1 MRSSRQSLTA
11 PGTGGGGGGGGSY
24 VTVYDN
30 ATVTPQVALW
40 TIVDGQ
46 ATQVGLDA
54 RVTTGTTAITTG
66 QSITFDGDWDLTPIG
81 ATLASFTSNN
91 CTFGDFAPGALANLS
106 SLYFGNCAFTSVDL
120 SGLQN
125 QCGLSLVGCTIPSIT
140 LSGAAIYNVVIL
152 TGVYGN
158 MVFTGCPNLNTININ
173 SESPPSFGSIGCGD
187 ITIANSTTLTGVS
200 IGGQT
205 ATYGNVSITGCT
217 ALQYVSLYS
226 INTVPNIPSFL
237 SLNFSNCTSVTEIS
251 TFAGYEIS
259 TPSLNV
265 SGCSALVTLSVPSS
279 TLTTVTLTTLPAAI
293 TVGFQGCALNVASVN
308 AILVALDAN
317 GLSGG
322 QVYLDLGT
330 SAAPTGA
337 GVTAKANLIS
347 KGWTVATN

>member
-1 MRSSRQSLTA
+1 MRSFRQSLTA
-11 PGTGGGGGGGGSY
+11 PGTGGGGGGGAY
-24 VTVYDN
+24 VTIYDG
-30 ATVTPQVALW
+30 ATVTPQVASW

-46 ATQVGLDA
+46 GTQVGLDA

-91 CTFGDFAPGALANLS
+91 CTFGDFAPGTLANLS
-106 SLYFGNCAFTSVDL
+106 TLYLGNCTFTSVDL

-125 QCGLSLVGCTIPSIT
+125 QVALSLVGCTIPT
-140 LSGAAIYNVVIL
+140 LTLAGGGFYNVVVHFG
-152 TGVYGN
+152 TYGD
-158 MVFTGCPNLNTININ
+158 MDFTGCPDLNSITM
-173 SESPPSFGSIGCGD
+173 SSDTPPTFGTLVCGD
-187 ITIANSTTLTGVS
+187 VTVNGSATLASVL
-200 IGGQT
+200 IGGSQ
-205 ATYGNVSITGCT
+205 ATYGNVAITNCT
-217 ALQYVSLYS
+217 ALTSVSLDSPVTYPD
-226 INTVPNIPSFL
+226 VPEFD
-237 SLNFSNCTSVTEIS
+237 SLNFSGCSLLAILS
-251 TFAGYEIS
+251 TNGAEVK

-265 SGCSALVTLSVPSS
+265 TGCTSLATISVPSDI
-279 TLTTVTLTTLPAAI
+279 LTTVTLSTLPAAT

-330 SAAPTGA
+330 NAAPTGA
-337 GVTAKANLIS
+337 GITAAANLVS